1 MIRNILF
8 DLGKV
13 LVPFDR
19 EIGLNRLRPHLPGE
33 MALLLTA
40 DPNSFLALFQE
51 PAYELETGR
60 MDFEEFASTMQRIL
74 GTSLDRDEFRL
85 MWCDIFWLD
94 ERVVELGERL
104 SVRYGTY
111 LASNTSRVHYRWIL
125 RRFPRVAFYRD
136 AALSYELGVMKPEPA
151 YYEKA
156 VEQFG
161 IEPSESVFIDDRKEN
176 VASAVEAGLRGIRF
190 RNHDQLVNELQQLG
204 VDFPAPSRGDR

>member
-19 EIGLNRLRPHLPGE
+19 EIGLNRLRPHLSGE
-33 MALLLTA
+33 MALLLSE
-40 DPNSFLALFQE
+40 DPNAFLGLFQE
-51 PAYELETGR
+51 PVHELETGR
-60 MDFEEFASTMQRIL
+60 MDFDEFASTMQRIL
-74 GTSLDRDEFRL
+74 GTSVDRDAFRL

-94 ERVVELGERL
+94 ERVVQLGERL

-111 LASNTSRVHYRWIL
+111 LASNTSQVHYQWIL

-136 AALSYELGVMKPEPA
+136 AALSYELGVMKPDPA

-161 IEPSESVFIDDRKEN
+161 IDPTESVFIDDRNEN
-176 VASAVEAGLRGIRF
+176 VASAVDAGLRGIRF
-190 RNHDQLVNELQQLG
+190 RNHDLLVDELQQLG
-204 VDFPAPSRGDR
+204 VDLPAPSRGDR

>member
-19 EIGLNRLRPHLPGE
+19 EIGLNRLRPHLSGE
-33 MALLLTA
+33 MSLLLTD
-40 DPNSFLALFQE
+40 DPDAFLGLFQE
-51 PAYELETGR
+51 PAHELETGR
-60 MDFEEFASTMQRIL
+60 MDFDEFASTMQRIL
-74 GTSLDRDEFRL
+74 GTSVDRDEFRL

-104 SVRYGTY
+104 SVRYDTY
-111 LASNTSRVHYRWIL
+111 LASNTSQVHYDWIL

-136 AALSYELGVMKPEPA
+136 AALSYELGVMKPDPA

-161 IEPSESVFIDDRKEN
+161 IDPTESVFIDDRNEN
-176 VASAVEAGLRGIRF
+176 VASAVDAGLSGIRF
-190 RNHDQLVNELQQLG
+190 RNHDQLVNELLQLG
-204 VDFPAPSRGDR
+204 VDLPAPSRGDW